1 MKMIPTKEV
10 IEQYEKD
17 VAAAMRLTDDQAQLN
32 ELNEIEQMAE
42 HYDWSNQVFIDEA
55 TGKKGLRGVD
65 GRVLIPALYDEF
77 PMVGSYRLF
86 HKRPHVARLGD
97 KYGIVAADG
106 TGKPLTA
113 FIYDSL
119 EWDYLSPLYIA
130 QWGGEKD
137 LKGLIFEDGQVLVP
151 CVIKKLYARWNNLCC
166 YDGEKRMG
174 IIDLYRMKCTAPL
187 FDTID
192 MEPDTGLVTVVK
204 DGVDGVLDDT
214 TLQFVPM
221 SDYDEENGN
230 YLHEEDW
237 LWGKPQLM

>member
-32 ELNEIEQMAE
+32 ELNEIEQMAD

-119 EWDYLSPLYIA
+119 EWDYLSPLLTLNLSGTAHALYDMM
-130 QWGGEKD
+130 D
-137 LKGLIFEDGQVLVP
+137 LRSQKNDLNVFLPGPFAE
-151 CVIKKLYARWNNLCC
+151 RWHFSAGMDRQLC
-166 YDGEKRMG
+166 RS
-174 IIDLYRMKCTAPL
+174 TSQ
-187 FDTID
+187 T
-192 MEPDTGLVTVVK
+192 K
-204 DGVDGVLDDT
+204 DGC
-214 TLQFVPM
+214 
-221 SDYDEENGN
+221 
-230 YLHEEDW
+230 
-237 LWGKPQLM
+237 

>member
-65 GRVLIPALYDEF
+65 GTLLIPALYDDF
-77 PMVGSYRLF
+77 PKVGSYRLF
-86 HKRPHVARLGD
+86 YKRPHVARLGE

-106 TGKPLTA
+106 TGKPLTE
-113 FIYDSL
+113 FIYDRL
-119 EWDYLSPLYIA
+119 VWDYCSPFYIA
-130 QWGGEKD
+130 QWGGEKT
-137 LKGLIFEDGQVLVP
+137 LYGLVSENGQIIIP
-151 CVIKKLYARWNNLCC
+151 CWIKKLYAQWNNLYC
-166 YDGEKRMG
+166 YEGKERMG
-174 IIDLYRMKCTAPL
+174 IINLNTMQYIAPI
-187 FDTID
+187 FDAID
-192 MEPDTGLVTVVK
+192 MEPESGMIMVIK
-204 DGVDGVLDDT
+204 DGKEGVLDAD

-221 SDYDEENGN
+221 CEFDEENGN
-230 YLHEEDW
+230 YLHEEIW
-237 LWGKPQLM
+237 L